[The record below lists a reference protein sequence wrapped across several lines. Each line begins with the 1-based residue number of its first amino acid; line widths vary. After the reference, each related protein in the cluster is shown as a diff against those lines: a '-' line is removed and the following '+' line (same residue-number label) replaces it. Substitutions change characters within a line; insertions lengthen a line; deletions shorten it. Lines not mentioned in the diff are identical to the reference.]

1 MADNQNPKNSPPSR
15 SSSDSRVPTEP
26 NHNGS
31 NTTSAAA
38 QKHHYPNP
46 PEIGYHGSSSNGHK
60 HHHYP
65 NPPEPI
71 NPDAATLRE
80 QWRYATKQYSRW
92 YSQAWGSAILAG
104 MAFFALGWIV
114 KGSNPLP
121 SFGNNNNNDDDGE
134 KRAQEQKPQ
143 QQKEEG
149 HDVPCPPVP
158 ATLTSNSRDAVDTPK
173 S

>member
-1 MADNQNPKNSPPSR
+1 MADNQNPKNSPPP
-15 SSSDSRVPTEP
+15 SSSDSRVPNET
-26 NHNGS
+26 NHNGTA
-31 NTTSAAA
+31 TTSAAA
-38 QKHHYPNP
+38 PQKHHCPNP
-46 PEIGYHGSSSNGHK
+46 PEIGYNGSSSNGHK

-65 NPPEPI
+65 NPPDPI

-80 QWRYATKQYSRW
+80 QWRYAMRQYSRW

-121 SFGNNNNNDDDGE
+121 SFGNNNNDGE

-143 QQKEEG
+143 QQEVEG
-149 HDVPCPPVP
+149 HDVTCPPVA
-158 ATLTSNSRDAVDTPK
+158 ATLTSNPCDTVDTPK